1 MSNRRPHSI
10 VRPPSEDAFVLSDA
24 YRADVRARAYIS
36 KKGYTIPKSV
46 LHPDDLKTLYR
57 ELTMVPVKHGAGA
70 SYGAGG
76 DDDDAFPVY
85 RENANKIYLPRFYG
99 IERYGGYPDA
109 PTPEQ
114 PRPSP
119 IHCPFEK
126 PLRDYQEKVVET
138 YLNHVHVDV
147 DKPRVHDES
156 KGGILTLGCGMGKCM
171 AKDTAILMY
180 DGTVKAVQDVVV
192 GDQLMGDDST
202 PRNVLTLAR
211 GRETMYRVHDI
222 HGEGYTVNASHIL
235 SLKYGSPL
243 QLNRVVDV
251 PVLEYLKRVEMCRY
265 RAVGALYG
273 YRVPVSFPAIEVEVD
288 PYWMGIWIGGGGTP
302 PSFVRHR
309 RRLHDESASYHTDSE
324 TETETDNDDSD
335 QEMNDWLH
343 RQRQDPNRVPT
354 YIPYVY
360 KCNSHENRLALLA
373 GILDSAGVYHHQ
385 HYCYKISYERTV
397 PPGSVSSDERNV
409 ILLRLIKNTMYLARS
424 LGMAAVR
431 LHSDQMIMIL
441 YGTGLDDIPVRCHT
455 MDGYDRRPRWDS
467 LKYSIRLEK
476 LPEDDY
482 YGFEIDGNR
491 RFLLGDFTV
500 THNTVI
506 SIKII
511 SALALK
517 TLIVVHKEFLMNQWI
532 ERLQEF
538 LPSARIGKIQG
549 PVFDSAGKDVVIG
562 MLQTLY
568 DRDFPDKAFDDFGLL
583 VFDEVHRSASS
594 QFSRALLRIQP
605 PYMLG
610 VTATLERKDGLTKLI
625 HMFMGPV
632 VYAQT
637 QSDRALPA
645 DMTVVVRAMTFTTQD
660 SDFNHVVTD
669 FRGNPQFSTM
679 ISKLCAY
686 NRRTQFIV
694 NVLEDLVAETPDAQI
709 LVLGHNRCLLTDVF
723 AAVAHRGFAEPGMYV
738 GGMKQADLDVSSKKQ
753 VVVSTFSMSSEA
765 LDIPTLQILVMMTP
779 KTDIVQVVGR
789 IFRAKH
795 TQKIIVDIVDRHD
808 VFQNQWRKRRAY
820 YKKCGYMIQTAD
832 SAQYARDFADP
843 AVWTTVHDPARPGR
857 GGRGKKTAAKDSDS
871 DNEEGSDTRNCMIP
885 FVDDGIEP

>member
-1 MSNRRPHSI
+1 
-10 VRPPSEDAFVLSDA
+10 
-24 YRADVRARAYIS
+24 
-36 KKGYTIPKSV
+36 
-46 LHPDDLKTLYR
+46 
-57 ELTMVPVKHGAGA
+57 
-70 SYGAGG
+70 
-76 DDDDAFPVY
+76 
-85 RENANKIYLPRFYG
+85 
-99 IERYGGYPDA
+99 
-109 PTPEQ
+109 
-114 PRPSP
+114 
-119 IHCPFEK
+119 
-126 PLRDYQEKVVET
+126 
-138 YLNHVHVDV
+138 
-147 DKPRVHDES
+147 
-156 KGGILTLGCGMGKCM
+156 
-171 AKDTAILMY
+171 
-180 DGTVKAVQDVVV
+180 
-192 GDQLMGDDST
+192 
-202 PRNVLTLAR
+202 
-211 GRETMYRVHDI
+211 
-222 HGEGYTVNASHIL
+222 
-235 SLKYGSPL
+235 
-243 QLNRVVDV
+243 
-251 PVLEYLKRVEMCRY
+251 
-265 RAVGALYG
+265 
-273 YRVPVSFPAIEVEVD
+273 
-288 PYWMGIWIGGGGTP
+288 
-302 PSFVRHR
+302 
-309 RRLHDESASYHTDSE
+309 
-324 TETETDNDDSD
+324 
-335 QEMNDWLH
+335 
-343 RQRQDPNRVPT
+343 
-354 YIPYVY
+354 
-360 KCNSHENRLALLA
+360 
-373 GILDSAGVYHHQ
+373 
-385 HYCYKISYERTV
+385 
-397 PPGSVSSDERNV
+397 
-409 ILLRLIKNTMYLARS
+409 
-424 LGMAAVR
+424 
-431 LHSDQMIMIL
+431 
-441 YGTGLDDIPVRCHT
+441 
-455 MDGYDRRPRWDS
+455 MDGYDRRPHWDS

-660 SDFNHVVTD
+660 SEFNHVVTD

-709 LVLGHNRCLLTDVF
+709 LVLGHNRCLLTEVF

-738 GGMKQADLDVSSKKQ
+738 GGMKQADLDASSKKQ

-832 SAQYARDFADP
+832 SALYARDFADP
-843 AVWTTVHDPARPGR
+843 AVWTTVHDPRQPGR
-857 GGRGKKTAAKDSDS
+857 RGNHLHTAKESDS
-871 DNEEGSDTRNCMIP
+871 DDDKKGSDIGSCMIP